1 MERTTEDGLTA
12 MLQLSPDA
20 VLVVDEHG
28 WITDANDLAARLF
41 RVRLDVLTT
50 SSVDALVPDDVQL
63 VHATHRRNFHAAPT
77 VGTMGWGRELRARR
91 PDGTQFPVDVSLQPV
106 EVAGRPRI
114 LAVVRDVTA
123 HHELRHQN
131 RRLAA
136 DADAL
141 RGFVSMAGHELRT
154 PLTSVR
160 GFAETLLHRAELR
173 DSPMAPELLERIV
186 RNSERQEALIA
197 GLLDVSRIQGG
208 ALRVEA
214 TRVEL
219 VAVVREVVAAF
230 GADLQ
235 ARLEL
240 PDRLT
245 VVADRIRVEQVLV
258 NLLTNALRYG
268 APPVDI
274 ALVPDGAEAVLT
286 VTDHGP
292 GVPEDFRDLLFEPFQ
307 QASTGDR
314 REAIGL
320 GLGLHVAS
328 EVLQAMAG
336 SIAHRQDDP
345 GTTFVVRLPL
355 VRDLVVDL
363 PLS

>member
-1 MERTTEDGLTA
+1 VERTTDDGVAA

-20 VLVVDEHG
+20 VLVVDQHG
-28 WITDANDLAARLF
+28 WITRANELAARLF
-41 RVRLDVLTT
+41 RVSIDVLTA
-50 SSVDALVPDDVQL
+50 SSVDMLVPEDVQL
-63 VHATHRRNFHAAPT
+63 VHAAHRRAFHAAPT
-77 VGTMGWGRELRARR
+77 AGTMGWGRELRARR
-91 PDGTQFPVDVSLQPV
+91 PDGTQFPVDISLQPV
-106 EVAGRPRI
+106 EVAGRPHI
-114 LAVVRDVTA
+114 LAVVRDVSA

-173 DSPMAPELLERIV
+173 DSPMAPELLQRIV

-208 ALRVEA
+208 ALRVDA
-214 TRVEL
+214 TRVDL
-219 VAVVREVVAAF
+219 VGVVREVVAAF
-230 GADLQ
+230 GADLE

-240 PDRLT
+240 PDRLV

-268 APPVDI
+268 APPVDV
-274 ALVPDGAEAVLT
+274 ALSTEGGEAVLS

-292 GVPEDFRDLLFEPFQ
+292 GVPEDFRELLFEPFQ

-328 EVLQAMAG
+328 EVLQAMHG
-336 SIAHRQDDP
+336 SIQHRQEAP
-345 GTTFVVRLPL
+345 GATFVVRLPL
-355 VRDLVVDL
+355 VQDLEVDL
-363 PLS
+363 PVS